1 MFKRILVP
9 VDFTPKNRR
18 ALRLAVEMARPERA
32 TITLLHVIERIELVP
47 DAELRGFYQKLEGL
61 ARRQLAAMAA
71 SLAKRGC
78 TVRQRTLRGSRVAEI
93 VKSAASMDLVMLASH
108 RVSPRRLP
116 RGWDTLSYR
125 VAVLAPCPV
134 LLVK

>member
-1 MFKRILVP
+1 MFQRILVP

-18 ALRLAVEMARPERA
+18 ALRLAVAMAHEGRA
-32 TITLLHVIERIELVP
+32 KITLLHVIEKIDLVP
-47 DAELRGFYQKLEGL
+47 DAELRSFFRKLERL
-61 ARRQLAAMAA
+61 AARRLATMAA

-78 TVRQRTLRGSRVAEI
+78 EVRRRILRGSRVAEI
-93 VKSAASMDLVMLASH
+93 LRSAATMDLVILASH

-125 VAVLAPCPV
+125 VAILAPCPV